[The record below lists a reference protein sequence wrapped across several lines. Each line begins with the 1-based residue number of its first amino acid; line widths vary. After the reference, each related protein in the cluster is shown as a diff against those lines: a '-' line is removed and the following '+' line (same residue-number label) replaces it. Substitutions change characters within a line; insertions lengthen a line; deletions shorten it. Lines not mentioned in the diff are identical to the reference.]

1 MATAKT
7 TPKQSNTAKSST
19 PTVAVTNLDS
29 SFTPITG
36 AILVDSTSDDVAALR
51 DVTDAIREH
60 RELQTAGAVCMVLNY
75 ETKIVGEMGWRRFDR
90 KTAEETTTTK
100 KGITYGTEASR
111 SAWSDGGRDGLLQI
125 DPETGESNVQ
135 HQATINVVR
144 FEDGAPT
151 RKGRGTLQYELAS
164 KRAIV
169 REVDHQLAH
178 WLNASGGGH
187 DPSGFDMSGGGKHN
201 TRFIENIKA
210 LGWDVDSTD
219 TSTNPILSPRMN
231 DLSGDAQR
239 YMVDDIIAMLDA
251 RLPGWFERITHRLNT
266 PAITSPKPPAKR
278 VTWTCDVTAKDGKHE
293 DGSKIMV
300 GSFAAGLTV
309 KLTCDVCGNKMRRAP
324 KRS

>member
-1 MATAKT
+1 MASAKANT
-7 TPKQSNTAKSST
+7 KQSNKAKSST
-19 PTVAVTNLDS
+19 PVAVTNLDS
-29 SFTPITG
+29 SYTPITG

-60 RELQTAGAVCMVLNY
+60 RELQTAGAVCVVLNY

-90 KTAEETTTTK
+90 KAAEQTTTTK

-111 SAWSDGGRDGLLQI
+111 SAWATGGRDGLLQI
-125 DPETGESNVQ
+125 DPVTGESNVQ
-135 HQATINVVR
+135 HQATINVAWFVS
-144 FEDGAPT
+144 DNSDVMV
-151 RKGRGTLQYELAS
+151 S

-201 TRFIENIKA
+201 TRFIENIKS

-231 DLSGDAQR
+231 DMSGDAQR
-239 YMVDDIIAMLDA
+239 YMVDDTIAMLDA

-266 PAITSPKPPAKR
+266 PAITPPKPPAKR
-278 VTWTCDVTAKDGKHE
+278 VTWTCSVNAKDGKHA
-293 DGSKIMV
+293 DGSKVMT
-300 GSFAAGLTV
+300 GSFAAGLVV
-309 KLTCDVCGNKMRRAP
+309 KSTCDVCGNKYRRAP

>member
-7 TPKQSNTAKSST
+7 TKQSNKAKSST

-60 RELQTAGAVCMVLNY
+60 RELQTAGAVCVVLNY
-75 ETKIVGEMGWRRFDR
+75 ETKIVGEMGWRKFDR
-90 KTAEETTTTK
+90 KLAEQTMTTK
-100 KGITYGTEASR
+100 KGVTYGTEASR
-111 SAWSDGGRDGLLQI
+111 SAWADGGRDGLIQI

-135 HQATINVVR
+135 HQATINVAR
-144 FEDGAPT
+144 FL
-151 RKGRGTLQYELAS
+151 RGMGVETVLPS
-164 KRAIV
+164 KRAII

-231 DLSGDAQR
+231 DLSGDAKR
-239 YMVDDIIAMLDA
+239 YMVDDTIAMLDA

-266 PAITSPKPPAKR
+266 PAITPPKPPAKR
-278 VTWTCDVTAKDGKHE
+278 VTWTCDVNAKDGKHE
-293 DGSKIMV
+293 DGSKVMT
-300 GSFAAGLTV
+300 GSFAAGLVV